1 MNLRLFW
8 SLEVVGGLLL
18 VLGVAL
24 GIGGVDK
31 FDDTMPQ
38 GDYAVF
44 AIVFMGVFLIM
55 ISTVPILY
63 EKNKTKQQRI
73 EEKDERVM
81 AIYQSAKAKTF
92 NLMAVSIPF
101 VLIGLAL
108 FGFMN
113 KVSFFTLGGLYL
125 IFIEYFAF
133 QVIKNQEMM

>member
-1 MNLRLFW
+1 MNLKLFW
-8 SLEVVGGLLL
+8 SLEVIGGLLL
-18 VLGVAL
+18 MLGVVLGIVGVEEL
-24 GIGGVDK
+24 GVSI
-31 FDDTMPQ
+31 PQ
-38 GDYAVF
+38 IDYAPF

-55 ISTVPILY
+55 IATVPIFY

-125 IFIEYFAF
+125 IFVEYYAF
-133 QVIKNQEMM
+133 QVIKNEEMM

>member
-24 GIGGVDK
+24 GIVGVDK

-73 EEKDERVM
+73 EEKE
-81 AIYQSAKAKTF
+81 S
-92 NLMAVSIPF
+92 
-101 VLIGLAL
+101 G
-108 FGFMN
+108 
-113 KVSFFTLGGLYL
+113 
-125 IFIEYFAF
+125 
-133 QVIKNQEMM
+133 

>member
-24 GIGGVDK
+24 GIVGVDK

-63 EKNKTKQQRI
+63 EKTKRNNS
-73 EEKDERVM
+73 ELKKKM
-81 AIYQSAKAKTF
+81 S
-92 NLMAVSIPF
+92 
-101 VLIGLAL
+101 G
-108 FGFMN
+108 
-113 KVSFFTLGGLYL
+113 
-125 IFIEYFAF
+125 
-133 QVIKNQEMM
+133 